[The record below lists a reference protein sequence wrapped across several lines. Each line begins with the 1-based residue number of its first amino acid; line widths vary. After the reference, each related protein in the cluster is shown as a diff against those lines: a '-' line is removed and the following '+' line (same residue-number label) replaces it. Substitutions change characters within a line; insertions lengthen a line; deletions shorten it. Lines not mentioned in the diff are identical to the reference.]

1 MNALDWGLVV
11 LLVAGATIG
20 LTRGLVRIVIGIL
33 SLLAAFF
40 LASRWQDGIA
50 QVLVERHV
58 AETPAR
64 VAAYLAVFVAT
75 MILGGLVAWLVGK
88 MLKLAMLSWA
98 DRLAGCALGIVAA
111 VLAAAFIVHPLVAS
125 SKGGSSLLAASKL
138 APYISVVAD
147 IGNAAAPDAVAK
159 RYETGIDQLRK
170 VWRGEVSIEK
180 VKQTLTDAV
189 DEGKKAATAAAEKV
203 EKTVKKASA
212 PKQAP

>member
-1 MNALDWGLVV
+1 MNALDVGLIV
-11 LLVAGATIG
+11 LFVAGAVIG
-20 LTRGLVRIVIGIL
+20 LTRGLVRILIGIL
-33 SLLAAFF
+33 SLLLAFF

-50 QVLVERHV
+50 QVLTARHV

-75 MILGGLVAWLVGK
+75 MLAGGLVAWLVGK

-98 DRLAGCALGIVAA
+98 DRLAGGALGLLGAL
-111 VLAAAFIVHPLVAS
+111 LAAAFIVHPLAAS
-125 SKGGSSLLAASKL
+125 SKGGSNLLATSKL
-138 APYISVVAD
+138 APYVSVVAD

-180 VKQTLTDAV
+180 VKETLTDAV
-189 DEGKKAATAAAEKV
+189 EAGKKAATAAAEKT
-203 EKTVKKASA
+203 EKAVKDAAK
-212 PKQAP
+212 KK